1 MPAALKRINGMITGN
16 LTFSE
21 SDILFFPYLCA
32 YESQIL
38 GRLSPWC
45 SVFTDNEVKSY
56 QYSQDLSYFY
66 GDGPGSSGPAQKVF
80 LPFLDGL
87 MSLFMEGP
95 GQQGKGLNG
104 STFTVPDLIMSFLND
119 GQIAQMTAAMGIFDR
134 EGNLPIDHIPNNYL
148 YNVAHFITMR
158 GTVAFEV
165 LNCDTSA
172 PFRFSTASIRPTPT
186 HCSKCTSTTSTT
198 KAKHSKSRSSS
209 LDLGSLVSPG
219 VISGTTTVGASHRFH
234 TDPTPSSQHGV
245 STMTIPTAVS
255 DCPAVLTTYPT
266 KHHSERSLTPSKK
279 TYIRILFNDVV
290 YPVANCQNGPGYSC
304 LLSQYAAF
312 IHEKNTA
319 AGEFKDYCN
328 VTNTNAA
335 TKINGA
341 GFFTDL
347 TLDYLTFLKPYFEQ

>member
-1 MPAALKRINGMITGN
+1 MIKGN

-45 SVFTDNEVKSY
+45 SVFTDDELRSY

-104 STFTVPDLIMSFLND
+104 STFTLPDLIMSFLND
-119 GQIAQMTAAMGIFDR
+119 GQIAQMTAAMGIFDT
-134 EGNLPIDHIPNNYL
+134 EGNLPIDHIPEHYL

-165 LNCDTSA
+165 LNCENSA
-172 PFRFSTASIRPTPT
+172 PFPSSTVSLKSSPTSGAEGTPT
-186 HCSKCTSTTSTT
+186 GSATNTQ
-198 KAKHSKSRSSS
+198 HSKSRSPSLHSS
-209 LDLGSLVSPG
+209 SIVSSD
-219 VISGTTTVGASHRFH
+219 IRLGTTTVSASHRIQ
-234 TDPTPSSQHGV
+234 TDSTPSSHNRITNV
-245 STMTIPTAVS
+245 ASTTSECQTAATS
-255 DCPAVLTTYPT
+255 YSAKPNF
-266 KHHSERSLTPSKK
+266 KRSHTNSNQ

-290 YPVANCQNGPGYSC
+290 YPVANCQNGPGHSC
-304 LLSQYAAF
+304 LLSEYAAY
-312 IHEKNTA
+312 IHAKNSA

-328 VTNTNAA
+328 VTAANAA

-347 TLDYLTFLKPYFEQ
+347 TLDYLTFVKPFFE